1 MKPLDNL
8 SAAELREE
16 IRRNDQLYRQGKPE
30 ISDTEYDLLFQKLR
44 HCEAESGEPV
54 PPDSPTQHVGSD
66 LSADSKDVR
75 HQIPMLSIENVY
87 NIGELR
93 NFGNRVQKILNAA
106 GKKLQETAQNVQAK
120 WIIEIKIDGVAIS
133 LIYKNGKLVQG
144 ITRGNG
150 IIGSD
155 VTRNLD
161 MIRDIPQTL
170 CYRTPPPLLEI
181 RGEVYMRNSDL
192 VLLNEKQPKDE
203 TYKNTRNITT
213 GTIALKDIN
222 EEKDPKKCA
231 KIREA
236 HQNRKLHF
244 FAHSVGSYD
253 GLTAANHWNF
263 LKEIES
269 YGISVT
275 PHVQRF
281 DSFDES
287 AEYCES
293 FYASEDNFLSE
304 LDFETDGLVL
314 KVDDFAQREQLGATG
329 HHPRWVIAYKVEKYE
344 ATAVLREIRVQVGKT
359 GTVTPVAE
367 IEPVEIAGSTV
378 SRASLH
384 NAEEIERKDIRIGD
398 VVVVEKAGKIIP
410 HIVRVEK
417 HLRTKE
423 LPVFEFPSAC
433 PVCGETLSKDD
444 GGVYIRC
451 NNPECPAQFKERLRY
466 FAGRNAMNIDGLG
479 ERLIEQLV
487 DSGLVKRFGDLYRL
501 TKKAI
506 KEKKKAKLLER
517 VGDKLIDNLLQEI
530 EKSKQR
536 DLGKFIN
543 ALSIRHVGN
552 RTANILAKHFE
563 SLDNIRKATEEELSG
578 IDEIGPISARS
589 ITEFFRSESAMLDD
603 LVAAIGVQQ
612 KPESAAVQPA
622 AHQPLAGQTIV
633 VTGTLERFKRNEI
646 ESFIE
651 RNGGKVSSSVSA
663 KTSFVVVGSSPGSK
677 LAKAE
682 QLGIRT
688 LSEAELTAILNASA
702 AE

>member
-1 MKPLDNL
+1 
-8 SAAELREE
+8 
-16 IRRNDQLYRQGKPE
+16 
-30 ISDTEYDLLFQKLR
+30 
-44 HCEAESGEPV
+44 
-54 PPDSPTQHVGSD
+54 
-66 LSADSKDVR
+66 
-75 HQIPMLSIENVY
+75 MLSIENSY
-87 NIGELR
+87 NLGELSE
-93 NFGNRVQKILNAA
+93 FGSRVQKRL
-106 GKKLQETAQNVQAK
+106 VQK
-120 WIIEIKIDGVAIS
+120 DGGDNSSLRWIVELKIDGVAMS
-133 LIYKNGKLVQG
+133 LIYRGGKLVQG
-144 ITRGNG
+144 ITRGD
-150 IIGSD
+150 GSEGDD
-155 VTRNLD
+155 VTHNLD

-170 CYRTPPPLLEI
+170 RCSTPPPLLEI

-192 VLLNEKQPKDE
+192 VLLNEKQPKE
-203 TYKNTRNITT
+203 EAYKNTRNITT
-213 GTIALKDIN
+213 GTISLKDAN
-222 EEKDPKKCA
+222 EEKDPKKYA
-231 KIREA
+231 KILEA

-253 GLTAANHWNF
+253 GLTAANHWDF

-269 YGISVT
+269 YGIAVT
-275 PHVQRF
+275 PHVKRF
-281 DSFDES
+281 GSFDE
-287 AEYCES
+287 AADYCGRL
-293 FYASEDNFLSE
+293 YASEDDFSADFDFTA

-344 ATAVLREIRVQVGKT
+344 ATTVLREIRVQVGKT
-359 GTVTPVAE
+359 GTITPVAE
-367 IEPVEIAGSTV
+367 IEPVEIAGTTV

-417 HLRTKE
+417 HLRTEE
-423 LPVFEFPSAC
+423 LPVFEFPLTC

-479 ERLIEQLV
+479 DRLIEQLV

-506 KEKKKAKLLER
+506 KEKKKAKQIER

-530 EKSKQR
+530 EKSRQQ

-552 RTANILAKHFE
+552 RTANVLAKHFE

-578 IDEIGPISARS
+578 IDEIGPISAGS

-612 KPESAAVQPA
+612 KSEAAAVQPA
-622 AHQPLAGQTIV
+622 ANQPLAGQTIV
-633 VTGTLERFKRNEI
+633 VTGTLEHFKRNEI

-651 RNGGKVSSSVSA
+651 RHGGKVSSSVSA
-663 KTSFVVVGSSPGSK
+663 KTSFVLVGADPGSK
-677 LAKAE
+677 LAKA
-682 QLGIRT
+682 QKLGVRIV
-688 LSEAELTAILNASA
+688 SEAELTAMLNVSA